1 MECFGAF
8 YNYSQQPSPQMYF
21 SWKYTKL
28 FVPRSVTQALHEK
41 KKSWMYLFYKTTK
54 GSEFCL
60 KVVSDVC
67 SRQSS
72 PSEDRES
79 VCVCAQV

>member
-28 FVPRSVTQALHEK
+28 FVPRSVMQALHEK
-41 KKSWMYLFYKTTK
+41 KKKLDVLILQNNQR
-54 GSEFCL
+54 L
-60 KVVSDVC
+60 KILH
-67 SRQSS
+67 
-72 PSEDRES
+72 
-79 VCVCAQV
+79 

>member
-8 YNYSQQPSPQMYF
+8 CNYSQQPSPQMYF

-41 KKSWMYLFYKTTK
+41 KKSKKKVGCTYFTK
-54 GSEFCL
+54 QPKAQNFAL
-60 KVVSDVC
+60 KL
-67 SRQSS
+67 
-72 PSEDRES
+72 
-79 VCVCAQV
+79 

>member
-28 FVPRSVTQALHEK
+28 FVPRSVMQALHE
-41 KKSWMYLFYKTTK
+41 KSWMYLFYKTTK
-54 GSEFCL
+54 GSKFCIE
-60 KVVSDVC
+60 VVSDVC

-72 PSEDRES
+72 LKTERLR
-79 VCVCAQV
+79 VRARAHT